1 MMTRFLAVSVLLL
14 CLTLE
19 VTDAQTGKSPDYN
32 LLYFYRVCFTDKGSV
47 TVSDFTPED
56 LLSPDAIERR
66 EKCGIE
72 PLTASDLPVNKTYI
86 NTVTQAGLKFHI
98 SSKWM
103 NSALFSSHSEI
114 NPADVEEI
122 PFVREVV
129 LVKRPAEPSKRE
141 IDKYGTLSPGSDL
154 STYNPLVPLN
164 GVPLHQSG
172 FTGKSLTIAVLD
184 AGFLNADRVE
194 SLTPLM
200 KRGGVIATWDFVT
213 GKSNVYDYHGHGTA
227 VLTIL
232 AGDLPDIISGS
243 APGADYMLFRTEDDE
258 SEYPVEQ
265 DYWAA
270 AAEYADSAGADII
283 SSSLG
288 YYMFDDPSMD
298 YAFSDMDGDR
308 AFVTRAADAAA
319 SKGILVVASAGNERN
334 KEWVRILA
342 PSDGDSVMCIGAL
355 KQDLTISDF
364 SSAGYSAD
372 GQVKPDV
379 VAPGVSLPLQY
390 EPGKWQTGS
399 GTSFSC
405 PVISG
410 LCASLMQAVPGA
422 TAAEVATAV
431 RKSSDR
437 YNNPDSLYGYGIPDF
452 ITALKSLEEI
462 YTYKPDVSITAG
474 PNPFFDEINLWFR
487 ETPENLS
494 VTVTDGSGRIVMRR
508 EYPVYSGR
516 SHKITGFEGMT
527 EGLFMVDVKT
537 SHGGK
542 VFKMVR
548 LKR

>member
-1 MMTRFLAVSVLLL
+1 MIRSLILTVLFLGLTYQVANAQAVNN
-14 CLTLE
+14 
-19 VTDAQTGKSPDYN
+19 PDYS
-32 LLYFYRVCFTDKGSV
+32 LSYFYRICFTDKGNV
-47 TVSDFTPED
+47 TVSDFSPEE

-66 EKCGIE
+66 ERCGIA
-72 PLTASDLPVNKTYI
+72 PLTTGDLPVNKEYI
-86 NTVTQAGLKFHI
+86 NAIKETGLAFHC
-98 SSKWM
+98 SSKWL
-103 NSALFSSHSEI
+103 NTALFSSPSEI
-114 NPADVEEI
+114 SLAEI
-122 PFVREVV
+122 EALSFVREVV
-129 LVKRPAEPSKRE
+129 PVKHPSEPSKRRIE
-141 IDKYGTLSPGSDL
+141 KYGTLSPGNYL
-154 STYNPLVPLN
+154 SAFNPLIPLN

-172 FTGKSLTIAVLD
+172 FTGKNLTIAVLD
-184 AGFLNADRVE
+184 AGFINADRVE
-194 SLTPLM
+194 SLTSLM
-200 KRGGVIATWDFVT
+200 QRGGVIATWDFVT
-213 GKSNVYDYHGHGTA
+213 GNSFVYDYHGHGTA

-258 SEYPVEQ
+258 SEFPVEQ

-298 YAFSDMDGDR
+298 FSFSDMDGNR

-319 SKGILVVASAGNERN
+319 SKGMLVVASAGNERN

-364 SSAGYSAD
+364 SSSGFSAD

-431 RKSSDR
+431 RESSDR

-452 ITALKSLEEI
+452 IAALKSLEEI
-462 YTYKPDVSITAG
+462 HTYKPDVSITAG

-487 ETPENLS
+487 ETPEYLS
-494 VTVTDGSGRIVMRR
+494 VTVTNGSGGTVIRR
-508 EYPVYSGR
+508 EFPLFSAR
-516 SHKITGFEGMT
+516 SYRITGFEGMA
-527 EGLFMVDVKT
+527 EGLFIVKVST
-537 SHGGK
+537 DKGEN
-542 VFKMVR
+542 VFKMLR

>member
-1 MMTRFLAVSVLLL
+1 MS
-14 CLTLE
+14 
-19 VTDAQTGKSPDYN
+19 
-32 LLYFYRVCFTDKGSV
+32 
-47 TVSDFTPED
+47 VSDFTPED

-66 EKCGIE
+66 EKCGID
-72 PLTASDLPVNKTYI
+72 PLTASDLPVNKDYI
-86 NTVTQAGLKFHI
+86 NTVTQTGLKFHI

-103 NSALFSSHSEI
+103 NSALFSSHTEI
-114 NPADVEEI
+114 NPADIEEI

-141 IDKYGTLSPGSDL
+141 TEKYGTLSPGSDL
-154 STYNPLVPLN
+154 SIYNPLVPLN

-213 GKSNVYDYHGHGTA
+213 GKSNVYDYHDHGTS

-243 APGADYMLFRTEDDE
+243 APGANYMLLRTEDDE

-288 YYMFDDPSMD
+288 YSTFDDPTMD

-308 AFVTRAADAAA
+308 AFVTQAADAAA
-319 SKGILVVASAGNERN
+319 SRGILVVASAGNERN

-342 PSDGDSVMCIGAL
+342 PSDGDSVLCIGAL

-364 SSAGYSAD
+364 SSAGFSAD
-372 GQVKPDV
+372 DQVKPDV
-379 VAPGVSLPLQY
+379 VAPGVSLPLQN
-390 EPGKWQTGS
+390 EPGKWETGS

-410 LCASLMQAVPGA
+410 LCASLMQAVPEA
-422 TAAEVATAV
+422 TAAAVATAV
-431 RKSSDR
+431 RQSSDR

-462 YTYKPDVSITAG
+462 YTFKPDVSITAG

-487 ETPENLS
+487 ETPEKLS
-494 VTVTDGSGRIVMRR
+494 VTVTDGSGRIVLRR

-516 SHKITGFEGMT
+516 SCKITGFEGMA
-527 EGLFMVDVKT
+527 EGLFMVDVNT